1 MVLCISSCRVS
12 VSSNETDD
20 SLAVIMDCITSSTT
34 ASPSGRDAPHPS
46 GRTINDGATAQ
57 FITGVLSGLGL
68 TISATLPPRGWVSSM
83 HFVGLLALARPPRPP
98 CMSVATVARLSRR
111 IPRRVPPAVG
121 RMSLATSSEGLSF
134 RLHSLLSKTLLSGSV
149 RPGTPRCEWQNCLS
163 ERFRFVSE
171 ADRDEILEERIEPL
185 DVARRVGRQYMSHPL
200 DSPLKRGISST
211 FSMNIPPASRLE
223 GTTSGFVGAVR
234 LLNHG

>member
-1 MVLCISSCRVS
+1 VHLVVSGVGLLERDRRLTGCHHGLHHVKYDGVS
-12 VSSNETDD
+12 VR
-20 SLAVIMDCITSSTT
+20 
-34 ASPSGRDAPHPS
+34 SGRAAPL
-46 GRTINDGATAQ
+46 GGAHNKRRRDCAVYN
-57 FITGVLSGLGL
+57 GVLSGLGL

-185 DVARRVGRQYMSHPL
+185 DVARRVGRNVAPT
-200 DSPLKRGISST
+200 R
-211 FSMNIPPASRLE
+211 
-223 GTTSGFVGAVR
+223 
-234 LLNHG
+234 